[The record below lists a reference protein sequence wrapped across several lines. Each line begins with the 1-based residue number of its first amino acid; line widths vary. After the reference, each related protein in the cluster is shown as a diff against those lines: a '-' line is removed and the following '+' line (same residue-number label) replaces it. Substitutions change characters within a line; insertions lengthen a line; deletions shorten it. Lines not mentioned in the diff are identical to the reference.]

1 MREVKSN
8 EILMAEYT
16 PTLEAAISKIETT
29 TKSVEKDLKK
39 IVENENTRVSSLQR
53 TDCREIK
60 WGKTS

>member
-39 IVENENTRVSSLQR
+39 KLQR
-53 TDCREIK
+53 TKTQELVHYRELIVEK
-60 WGKTS
+60 

>member
-39 IVENENTRVSSLQR
+39 N
-53 TDCREIK
+53 CRERKHKSQFI
-60 WGKTS
+60 TEN

>member
-1 MREVKSN
+1 MRGVKSN

-53 TDCREIK
+53 TDCREIR
-60 WGKTS
+60 